1 MGRIRNITIGVILF
15 VLFTGYCWIL
25 KNRPTKTE
33 SLIFRET
40 NMLPDLT
47 FSKLADLENQMV
59 VELDAVSMEEYEKIR
74 NPNFQSEV
82 ITNYS
87 SMQVVVF
94 VSFSVAGIVVII
106 CVARRFYLQDDYE
119 IDLERVPSTSVL
131 SSQEKLFQGYKT
143 TQN

>member
-59 VELDAVSMEEYEKIR
+59 VELDAVSMEE
-74 NPNFQSEV
+74 
-82 ITNYS
+82 
-87 SMQVVVF
+87 
-94 VSFSVAGIVVII
+94 AGIVVII